1 MTLTEPIQDAVN
13 LANRFQQS
21 ELFRRYVTQRMWL
34 VVPACVVLALTSVA
48 LAFGIVLY
56 VGGTRPLMVLL
67 SLLLAPF
74 VLIGSL
80 AVQAYMFMSWLEG
93 RALAQSLGHKVGK
106 SRGKVAALI
115 YKHLQADL
123 GSAPPIPW
131 LFVGVLVALPFIA
144 LFLSAPK
151 LALAVVLAQVIA
163 PIAYARFDR

>member
-1 MTLTEPIQDAVN
+1 MTLTDPINDALN
-13 LANRFQQS
+13 LASRFQQS
-21 ELFRRYVTQRMWL
+21 ELFRHYVMQRMWL
-34 VVPACVVLALTSVA
+34 VGPAVLVLTLTSVA
-48 LAFGIVLY
+48 LAFGIVAY

-80 AVQAYMFMSWLEG
+80 AVQGYMFMSWLEG
-93 RALAQSLGHKVGK
+93 RALAHSLGHKVGK
-106 SRGKVAALI
+106 SRGKLAVLI
-115 YKHLQADL
+115 RKHLDADL

-131 LFVGVLVALPFIA
+131 LFVAVLVVLPFIA

-151 LALAVVLAQVIA
+151 LALAVVVAQVVA

>member
-1 MTLTEPIQDAVN
+1 MTLTDPMKDALN
-13 LANRFQQS
+13 LASRFQQS

-34 VVPACVVLALTSVA
+34 VVPAAVLLAVTSVA

-74 VLIGSL
+74 VLVGSL

-93 RALAQSLGHKVGK
+93 RALAHSLGHRVGK
-106 SRGKVAALI
+106 SRGKLAALI
-115 YKHLQADL
+115 YKHLEADL
-123 GSAPPIPW
+123 GSAPPTPW
-131 LFVGVLVALPFIA
+131 LFVGVFIALPFLA

-151 LALAVVLAQVIA
+151 LALAVAVAQVVA
-163 PIAYARFDR
+163 PIAYARFDK

>member
-21 ELFRRYVTQRMWL
+21 ELFRRYVMQRRWL
-34 VVPACVVLALTSVA
+34 VVPAAVLIALTSVA

-74 VLIGSL
+74 VLVGSL

-93 RALAQSLGHKVGK
+93 RALAHSLGHRVGR
-106 SRGKVAALI
+106 SRGKLAALI
-115 YKHLQADL
+115 HKHLEADL
-123 GSAPPIPW
+123 GSAPPMPW
-131 LFVGVLVALPFIA
+131 LFIGVFIALPFLA

-151 LALAVVLAQVIA
+151 LALAVAVAQVIA
-163 PIAYARFDR
+163 PIAYARFDK